1 MESVGKDT
9 LLDADGRPL
18 DPRIQAVLRELVPR
32 FRRRFLTLRDEVL
45 ITEIFEEAG
54 RRITE
59 HKATFD
65 SADNPGAY
73 AFRILRTA
81 ALERLRHSSMRLE
94 RATFASDAGQAVIES
109 QPSRYGTSEQVEASI
124 LLDEHLALLTD
135 QDRELCIWKKLGHTS
150 REIARKLGTSP
161 GYVDNMFYRIKRKCE
176 EAAAR
181 SNAARKS
188 AKGTSDVL
196 KSRPNVIP
204 SD

>member
-1 MESVGKDT
+1 MESVAKDT

-45 ITEIFEEAG
+45 ITEIFEVAG
-54 RRITE
+54 RRIAE

-65 SADNPGAY
+65 SADNPQAF

-94 RATFASDAGQAVIES
+94 RATFGSDAGQSVIDS
-109 QPSRYGTSEQVEASI
+109 QPSRYGTSEQIEAHI
-124 LLDEHLALLTD
+124 LLDEHLARLTD
-135 QDRELCIWKKLGHTS
+135 QERELCMWKKWGHKS
-150 REIARKLGTSP
+150 REIARELGTSP
-161 GYVDNMFYRIKRKCE
+161 GYVDNLFYRIKRKCE
-176 EAAAR
+176 EAEAR
-181 SNAARKS
+181 TKTAEKS
-188 AKGTSDVL
+188 TEGTSHVL
-196 KSRPNVIP
+196 KASPNVIA